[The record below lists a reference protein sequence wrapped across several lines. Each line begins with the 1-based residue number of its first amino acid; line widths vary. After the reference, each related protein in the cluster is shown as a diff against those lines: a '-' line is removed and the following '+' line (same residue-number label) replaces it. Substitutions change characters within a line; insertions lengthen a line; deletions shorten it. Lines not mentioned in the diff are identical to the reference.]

1 MKSPPITLSAV
12 TMALAATPALAH
24 PGAHLHPHGVDQAW
38 IFAVATLFAAAVG
51 ALIARG
57 RK

>member
-1 MKSPPITLSAV
+1 
-12 TMALAATPALAH
+12 MALAATPALAH